1 MTDISG
7 QRLNEIMILK
17 KGGMHAT
24 RCFPFGIF
32 YEIAIAQERIFV
44 RNSYP
49 SPCAVSSHAS
59 LIKGKLQSVD

>member
-7 QRLNEIMILK
+7 QRSNEIMILK

-49 SPCAVSSHAS
+49 SPCAV
-59 LIKGKLQSVD
+59 IGYINVNKGVFV

>member
-7 QRLNEIMILK
+7 QRSNEIMILK
-17 KGGMHAT
+17 KGGMQLDVSLLVFAT
-24 RCFPFGIF
+24 SLPLTD
-32 YEIAIAQERIFV
+32 RIFV